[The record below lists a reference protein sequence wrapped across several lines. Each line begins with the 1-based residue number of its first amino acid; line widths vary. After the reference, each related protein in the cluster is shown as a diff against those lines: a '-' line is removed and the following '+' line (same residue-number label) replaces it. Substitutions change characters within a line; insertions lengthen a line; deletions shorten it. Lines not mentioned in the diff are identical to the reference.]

1 MKKNSKKILICGGAG
16 FMGSHFTRHIYTKY
30 PKYKIYNYDLLTY
43 AGNLDNLRDIVEK
56 EKKLLK
62 KNRRYK
68 FIKGDINDKVL
79 LESLI
84 KKEQFDVVINFAAES
99 HVDRSI
105 LNAIEFIRTNIQGAY
120 ILLDLVYRLNV
131 PRYIYISTDEIYGDI
146 PMGRKATELSPLQP
160 TNPYSASK
168 ASADLMVQ
176 SYIKTHKV
184 PAIILRSSNNYGTH
198 QNPEKLHSL
207 VITNL
212 LEGKQIPIHGK
223 GNHERSWLN
232 VKDFCTALDL
242 ILHKGKSFEIYNVSG
257 EEKNNLEVIRTIAR
271 ILKVNYKKFIY
282 HVHDR
287 PGPDFRYAQSHK
299 KITRELGWKPL
310 NSYKESI
317 GDIISWYETNVKW
330 WKKIKKNPDF
340 SKHYDKQ
347 AKGYYTFEEAK
358 NYHRHW
364 VQEDNPDEI

>member
-1 MKKNSKKILICGGAG
+1 MYLGTSTSLRMKSTEISQWGG
-16 FMGSHFTRHIYTKY
+16 K
-30 PKYKIYNYDLLTY
+30 P
-43 AGNLDNLRDIVEK
+43 
-56 EKKLLK
+56 
-62 KNRRYK
+62 
-68 FIKGDINDKVL
+68 
-79 LESLI
+79 
-84 KKEQFDVVINFAAES
+84 
-99 HVDRSI
+99 
-105 LNAIEFIRTNIQGAY
+105 LNCPPCSQ
-120 ILLDLVYRLNV
+120 
-131 PRYIYISTDEIYGDI
+131 
-146 PMGRKATELSPLQP
+146 
-160 TNPYSASK
+160 
-168 ASADLMVQ
+168 
-176 SYIKTHKV
+176 
-184 PAIILRSSNNYGTH
+184 
-198 QNPEKLHSL
+198 
-207 VITNL
+207 
-212 LEGKQIPIHGK
+212 QIPIHGK